1 MSAERNENTTAAED
15 QELPRFRPEVEV
27 SKQVYDGQPYWV
39 LKDPLS
45 LRYYRFSRE
54 EYFIIEQLR
63 RGVTLRQ
70 LKDAHRKEFNSD
82 MLTNME
88 VGQFVRD
95 LSAKNLV
102 ESRNP
107 QRDEIFFRAAKRK
120 WRGKLLSQI
129 SNFLFFKVPLY
140 DPDKLFDR
148 ILPHLRFIWT
158 RGFLLLYLLLLAL
171 GGFLILRRWHDFTS
185 MFHSNFFTIYNIPL
199 VFAVFW
205 LVKAIH
211 EFGHGLTC
219 KNYGGEVHDI
229 GLLVMIFM
237 PFLYCNITDSWT
249 FPNKSYRL
257 LTSSGGILS
266 ELLIAALGA
275 VVWYYTDQPGFIHAF
290 AFNVVI
296 VCSISTVLFNA
307 NPLMKFDG
315 YYILMDLI
323 DVPNLRQRSAALIRN
338 FFIRHIL
345 GGRTEEMHEEH
356 RYKFI
361 FPMYAI
367 AAVIYRWF
375 IMFAILF
382 MVYDFLKQMHL
393 AVLGRFI
400 FALGV
405 LTTFLVPMT
414 KTGIMLQKQR
424 TSLGI
429 SNTRLLF
436 FLVLLI
442 TGAVVVLFF
451 PMSQHVTLNFIL
463 EPAPMHWIRSEV
475 AGEVHWEEPVCEGVW
490 LGRSD
495 SGEERIA
502 RLINPDLKL
511 KVEQLSAQIKQEEL
525 EIAYYTIQE
534 PENRSRLEQ
543 MNERL
548 NVLQREKQRQDE
560 QIANLE
566 VRVPFYGEVLS
577 SDESLRQLDGRFVP
591 RGAPLLLLG
600 DSHRLVAKVWV
611 PEAQF
616 ARIFKQPDELGQQA
630 ELMLYAFSDQKFN
643 GQVTTISR
651 HREDNMGEF
660 GEKMALSNK
669 VGGEV
674 LTEYDPVTKQERPVE
689 TVYEVTIHL
698 EPQGLPSSARPFM
711 SGRTHI
717 ECGRSTLYQWGK
729 DSLLRFISP
738 EVRL

>member
-1 MSAERNENTTAAED
+1 MNENAISAED
-15 QELPRFRPEVEV
+15 QELPRFRAEVEV
-27 SKQVYDGQPYWV
+27 SEQVYDGQPYWV

-45 LRYYRFSRE
+45 LRYYRFNRE

-70 LKDAHRKEFNSD
+70 LKEAHRREFNSD
-82 MLTNME
+82 LLNNGE
-88 VGQFVRD
+88 IGQFVRD
-95 LSAKNLV
+95 LNVRNLV
-102 ESRNP
+102 ENKHP
-107 QRDEIFFRAAKRK
+107 QRDEIFFKAAKRK
-120 WRGKLLSQI
+120 WRGKFISQI
-129 SNFLFFKVPLY
+129 SNFLFFKIPLY
-140 DPDKLFDR
+140 DPDKLLDR
-148 ILPHLRFIWT
+148 IIPHLRFLWT
-158 RGFLLLYLLLLAL
+158 RSFFLLYLMLLAL
-171 GGFLILRRWHDFTS
+171 GGFLIMRRWPDFSS
-185 MFHSNFFTIYNIPL
+185 MFQSNFFTIYNAPL

-249 FPNKSYRL
+249 FRSKAHRL

-266 ELLIAALGA
+266 ELMIAALGA
-275 VVWYYTDQPGFIHAF
+275 IVWYYTDQPGFVHAF

-323 DVPNLRQRSAALIRN
+323 EVPNLRQRSGALIRN
-338 FFIRHIL
+338 FFIRHLL

-361 FPMYAI
+361 FPLYAI

-400 FALGV
+400 FVLGI
-405 LTTFLVPMT
+405 LTTFIVPLT
-414 KTGIMLQKQR
+414 KTGITLQKQR
-424 TSLGI
+424 ASLGI
-429 SNTRLLF
+429 SHIRLLF
-436 FLVLLI
+436 FLVLLTVGI
-442 TGAVVVLFF
+442 AVVLFF
-451 PMSQHVTLNFIL
+451 PMQQHVTLNFIL
-463 EPAPMHWIRSEV
+463 EPEPMHWVRSEA
-475 AGEVHWEEPVCEGVW
+475 AGEVHWEKPVSEGAW
-490 LGRSD
+490 LGESA
-495 SGEERIA
+495 SEKGLLA
-502 RLINPDLKL
+502 RLMNPDLKL
-511 KVEQLSAQIKQEEL
+511 KAVQMSAQIQQVEL
-525 EIAYYTIQE
+525 EMAYYNRQE
-534 PENRSRLEQ
+534 SENKGRLEQ
-543 MNERL
+543 MNDRL
-548 NVLQREKQRQDE
+548 QTLRREKQRLDE

-566 VRVPFYGEVLS
+566 VFVLFHGEVLS
-577 SDESLRQLDGRFVP
+577 SDEWLRQLDGRFVP
-591 RGAPLLLLG
+591 RGTPLLLLG
-600 DSHRLVAKVWV
+600 DSRRMVAKVWV

-616 ARIFKQPDELGQQA
+616 ARIFKQPEVLGQGT
-630 ELMLYAFSDQKFN
+630 ELMLYAFADQKFT
-643 GQVTTISR
+643 GQVTAVSR
-651 HREDNMGEF
+651 HREENMGEF
-660 GEKMALSNK
+660 GEKLALSNK

-674 LTEYDPVTKQERPVE
+674 LTEYDPAVGQEKPVE
-689 TVYEVTIHL
+689 AVYEVTINL
-698 EPQGLPSSARPFM
+698 ELQELPVSARPYM
-711 SGRTHI
+711 SGRAHI
-717 ECGRSTLYQWGK
+717 ECGHSTLYQWGK